1 MNVIVPKRAANPKR
15 PAPGL
20 VSSLTRLY
28 PHRRPGR
35 NRRRS
40 RNPRRG
46 GLSTE
51 GGEPGGDA
59 QRELDRDA
67 DVELR
72 VGAALHEVLVEQVLE
87 VEAADEGVA
96 LEASVGEVAARHA
109 RALAVL
115 ELADA
120 AGGERAP
127 VERGGELRGDC
138 VERQEAVLVGGQR
151 RIDEDPH

>member
-1 MNVIVPKRAANPKR
+1 MNAIVPKRAANPKR

-28 PHRRPGR
+28 PHPGPRR
-35 NRRRS
+35 NRR
-40 RNPRRG
+40 PRRIPGRG
-46 GLSTE
+46 GVSTE
-51 GGEPGGDA
+51 GGEPGGHA

-96 LEASVGEVAARHA
+96 LEAAVREVPARHS
-109 RALAVL
+109 
-115 ELADA
+115 
-120 AGGERAP
+120 G
-127 VERGGELRGDC
+127 
-138 VERQEAVLVGGQR
+138 
-151 RIDEDPH
+151 